1 MGVKLA
7 TQILIAMFLGV
18 VVGILFRENAV
29 ILQPIGDVFIRLLKM
44 IIVPLV
50 FSSLVVGVIN
60 LGNVQ
65 SLGRLG
71 TRTFLFYLSTTV
83 FYFFFSFFM
92 EIYS

>member
-1 MGVKLA
+1 MDMKLA
-7 TQILIAMFLGV
+7 TRILFAMFLGV
-18 VVGILFRENAV
+18 ITGILLREQAA
-29 ILQPIGDVFIRLLKM
+29 IFQPIGDVFIRLLKM

-71 TRTFLFYLSTTV
+71 ARTFFYYMVTTIMAV
-83 FYFFFSFFM
+83 
-92 EIYS
+92 